1 VSYWGEI
8 FLGVIALATL
18 TTSIILIV
26 LLIAAARLARRI
38 ERLADRVE
46 RELTP
51 AFGHLNAIARDAAR
65 ATSLATA
72 QVELVDRLFADVAQR
87 VEQTLSVFQNVVAGP
102 LRPGG
107 AVAAAFTAFRT
118 ALAVIRNARNAHRR
132 RSGRD
137 DEDALFI

>member
-18 TTSIILIV
+18 TTSIILIA
-26 LLIAAARLARRI
+26 LLIAAGRLARRI

-72 QVELVDRLFADVAQR
+72 QVELVDRLFADVAHR
-87 VEQTLSVFQNVVAGP
+87 VEQTLNAVQHVVAGP

-107 AVAAAFTAFRT
+107 TVAAALTAFRT
-118 ALAVIRNARNAHRR
+118 AVAVIRGARSAHRR
-132 RSGRD
+132 RAGRD